1 MSIFSDPGSTVGLPD
16 PAPSATLLGLAPN
29 ASLEAAHREQAST
42 DRSGFVAQS
51 HPDGVVFAESAEDVA
66 ATLSLATL
74 HRVPVVPR
82 GAGTG
87 LAGGSSARTGEV
99 VLDVSRMNQI
109 LRIDPVEQ
117 LAVVQPGVLNAEI
130 NAAAGEYGLFYAP
143 DPASTAIC
151 SIGGNIATNAGGMR
165 CAKYGV
171 TRESVLALRVIL
183 ADGRELRTGRET
195 IKGVTGYDLNA
206 LIIGSEGTLGVV
218 VEATLRL
225 RPLPVATA
233 TVAAFFPDIESAAR
247 AASAVVAARIQ
258 PSMMELMDGPTL
270 EAVDAATGSNY
281 RSRGA
286 AFLLVQTDG
295 YGAFLEQDVVL
306 EAVRPFAGSCN
317 KAADDDEAAAMVSAR
332 RDAIPSLEKMG
343 RVSIGDIGVPRG
355 QLAEAVTGLEEIA
368 AATGVRIFTIAH
380 ASDGNLHPMI
390 VMDPEDSVT
399 EGPAKDALGQ
409 MFFLAN
415 RLGGTLT
422 GEHGVGLLKRDWVGA
437 ELGDVS
443 VGVQHSIRRALD
455 PLGIL
460 NPGKAI

>member
-1 MSIFSDPGSTVGLPD
+1 MLFRSELP
-16 PAPSATLLGLAPN
+16 
-29 ASLEAAHREQAST
+29 
-42 DRSGFVAQS
+42 
-51 HPDGVVFAESAEDVA
+51 
-66 ATLSLATL
+66 
-74 HRVPVVPR
+74 
-82 GAGTG
+82 TG
-87 LAGGSSARTGEV
+87 G
-99 VLDVSRMNQI
+99 
-109 LRIDPVEQ
+109 
-117 LAVVQPGVLNAEI
+117 
-130 NAAAGEYGLFYAP
+130 
-143 DPASTAIC
+143 
-151 SIGGNIATNAGGMR
+151 
-165 CAKYGV
+165 
-171 TRESVLALRVIL
+171 
-183 ADGRELRTGRET
+183 ET

-225 RPLPVATA
+225 RPMPVSTA
-233 TVAAFFPDIESAAR
+233 TVAAFFPDVQSAAR
-247 AASAVVAARIQ
+247 AASAVIAARIQ

-270 EAVDAATGSNY
+270 AAVDAATGTDY

-286 AFLLVQTDG
+286 SFLLVQTDG

-306 EAVRPFAGSCN
+306 EAVRPHAGSCQ
-317 KAADDDEAAAMVSAR
+317 KAAGDEEAAAMVRAR

-355 QLAEAVTGLEEIA
+355 RLAEAVTGLEEISA
-368 AATGVRIFTIAH
+368 STGVRIFTIAH

-390 VMDPEDSVT
+390 VMDPRDSVT